1 MMNFSIFLTKKASG
15 SGINKRKA
23 EWSDTVI
30 FESTKVFGSFIQ
42 KDGSIKVGI
51 LLWNENSHSN
61 VSFTSCSLLAN
72 VKRAQ
77 EHNGSEEW
85 EVLWICRSMRSN
97 NSFWVDSW
105 SIDPKKNTKH
115 FITLKR
121 WLSEKKGG
129 FQKTK
134 VDFRKKRWISEK
146 KRWISGKKGGF
157 PFNGGLKW

>member
-115 FITLKR
+115 FITSKR

-134 VDFRKKRWISEK
+134 VDFRKKKVDFRKKKVDFRK
-146 KRWISGKKGGF
+146 KRWISI
-157 PFNGGLKW
+157 

>member
-30 FESTKVFGSFIQ
+30 FEATKVFGSFIQ
-42 KDGSIKVGI
+42 EDGSIKVGI

-77 EHNGSEEW
+77 EHNGSDQ
-85 EVLWICRSMRSN
+85 EVLCEFAALCVPTIR
-97 NSFWVDSW
+97 FEQTHDQL
-105 SIDPKKNTKH
+105 IQKKTQNTS
-115 FITLKR
+115 L
-121 WLSEKKGG
+121 LQKGA
-129 FQKTK
+129 FQKEK
-134 VDFRKKRWISEK
+134 VDFRK
-146 KRWISGKKGGF
+146 
-157 PFNGGLKW
+157 

>member
-42 KDGSIKVGI
+42 NDGSIKVGI

-85 EVLWICRSMRSN
+85 EVLCEFATLHMRSN
-97 NSFWVDSW
+97 NSF
-105 SIDPKKNTKH
+105 
-115 FITLKR
+115 
-121 WLSEKKGG
+121 
-129 FQKTK
+129 
-134 VDFRKKRWISEK
+134 
-146 KRWISGKKGGF
+146 
-157 PFNGGLKW
+157 